1 MKRFQDF
8 KPSSPLRS
16 VENEQKGDVILQ
28 KQESLPRS
36 YVWKVEGW
44 TIFLCYREPTLAVT
58 D

>member
-16 VENEQKGDVILQ
+16 IENEQKGDVILQ

-36 YVWKVEGW
+36 YAWRVEGL
-44 TIFLCYREPTLAVT
+44 TIFLCYR